1 MGARFQILV
10 QDNTKFSLPTT
21 RLMAK
26 KDKKAKEAKKARA
39 AEKQKKNTQ
48 KAELKQKKIAKKSG
62 EEEEDE
68 DIDAILEQ
76 YAKEQ
81 EELMAVKVEIC
92 DRPSK
97 RLNPTMVASPLQGK
111 RELILFGGEAT
122 NSSMSKFYNELYTY
136 SIENNIWRKIVSKNS
151 PLPRSSHAMCA
162 HPSGIVVMFGGEFS
176 SPKQSTF
183 YHYGDTWVLDAE
195 TKEWDKID
203 QKKGPLPRSGHR
215 MCVWKNYIVLHGGFR
230 DLGSLSTYLNDMW
243 LFDITT
249 YKWTQCEFP
258 PAHSIPDS
266 RSGHSFVPH
275 PEGAVIYGGYC
286 KSKAKKG
293 VQKGKVLTD
302 AWLVKIK
309 SDPKG
314 IRFERRRKQGFT
326 PSPRVGCSMVFHK
339 NRGIMFGGVY
349 DYDESE
355 EKIESQFYNTLQSY
369 QTETNR
375 WYNLTLKPRKQ
386 KKQELVKEKTR
397 DEDLEDILNS
407 ILAKAKLND
416 DDDDNEDGEVSQ
428 FEKLRQLEEREEEEN
443 KKVSFPIVNQL
454 PHPRFNATTCVVDDT
469 LYIFGGLFERG
480 DQEFNLDSMYAVDL
494 NKVDGVKVLWEDLT
508 ELEKDYVDSDEED
521 DDDEDDEDEDEEEEI
536 AEDINDEEAEEEEE
550 EDEEDE
556 KEDDEIPDPRPWLPH
571 PKPFETLRAFY
582 IRTGAQFLEWS
593 ISSNRDARG
602 KYLKKAAFDLCEDRF
617 WERRDQVRI
626 AEDQLEDLGGVGE
639 VIEKDTSNTTKRR

>member
-1 MGARFQILV
+1 
-10 QDNTKFSLPTT
+10 
-21 RLMAK
+21 MAK
-26 KDKKAKEAKKARA
+26 KDKKTKEAKKARA

-48 KAELKQKKIAKKSG
+48 KAELKQKKISKKSG
-62 EEEEDE
+62 EDEEDE

-76 YAKEQ
+76 YAKDQ
-81 EELMAVKVEIC
+81 EELMAVKVEVC

-111 RELILFGGEAT
+111 RELLLFGGEAT
-122 NSSMSKFYNELYTY
+122 HSSTSKFYNELFTY
-136 SIENNIWRKIVSKNS
+136 SIENNIWRQIISKNA

-215 MCVWKNYIVLHGGFR
+215 MCAWKNFIVLHGGFR
-230 DLGSLSTYLNDMW
+230 DLGSLTTYLSDMW

-249 YKWTQCEFP
+249 YKWVQCEFP
-258 PAHSIPDS
+258 PAHSIPDA
-266 RSGHSFVPH
+266 RSGHSLVPH
-275 PEGAVIYGGYC
+275 PEGAVMYGGYC
-286 KSKAKKG
+286 KTKAKKG

-302 AWLVKIK
+302 AWLVKMK
-309 SDPKG
+309 ADPKG
-314 IRFERRRKQGFT
+314 IRFERRRKQGFN

-349 DYDESE
+349 DYDEGE
-355 EKIESQFYNTLQSY
+355 ESIDSQFYNSLQSY

-386 KKQELVKEKTR
+386 KKQEQVKEKTK
-397 DEDLEDILNS
+397 DEDLENILNS
-407 ILAKAKLND
+407 ILANAKLND
-416 DDDDNEDGEVSQ
+416 DDDEEDQEVSQ

-443 KKVSFPIVNQL
+443 KKVTFPIVNQL

-469 LYIFGGLFERG
+469 LYIFGGIFERG
-480 DQEFNLDSMYAVDL
+480 DKEFNLDSMYAIDL

-508 ELEKDYVDSDEED
+508 ELEKDDVESDDEED
-521 DDDEDDEDEDEEEEI
+521 DDDEYDDEDEDEQEDDVEEN
-536 AEDINDEEAEEEEE
+536 NDEEEEEEEE
-550 EDEEDE
+550 EDEEE
-556 KEDDEIPDPRPWLPH
+556 EDEIPDPRPWLPH
-571 PKPFETLRAFY
+571 PKPFENLRAFY
-582 IRTGAQFLEWS
+582 IRTGPQFLEWS

-639 VIEKDTSNTTKRR
+639 VIEKDAAMKTTKRR

>member
-1 MGARFQILV
+1 
-10 QDNTKFSLPTT
+10 
-21 RLMAK
+21 MAK

-48 KAELKQKKIAKKSG
+48 KAELKQKKIAKKTG
-62 EEEEDE
+62 EDE
-68 DIDAILEQ
+68 DDQDIDAILEQ

-81 EELMAVKVEIC
+81 EELLAVKVETC
-92 DRPSK
+92 ERPTK
-97 RLNPTMVASPLQGK
+97 RLNPSMVASPLQGK
-111 RELILFGGEAT
+111 RELILFGGESTQA
-122 NSSMSKFYNELYTY
+122 SMSKFYNDLFVYT
-136 SIENNIWRKIVSKNS
+136 IENNTWRKYLSKNS

-183 YHYGDTWVLDAE
+183 YHYGDTWVLDAD

-203 QKKGPLPRSGHR
+203 QKRGPSPRSGHR
-215 MCVWKNYIVLHGGFR
+215 MCAWKNYIILHGGFR
-230 DLGSLSTYLNDMW
+230 DLGALTTYLNDMW

-249 YKWTQCEFP
+249 YKWVQCEFP
-258 PAHSIPDS
+258 PAHSIPDA
-266 RSGHSFVPH
+266 RSGHSMIPH

-286 KSKAKKG
+286 KTKVKKG
-293 VQKGKVLTD
+293 IQKGKVLTD
-302 AWLVKIK
+302 TWLVKMK
-309 SDPKG
+309 ADPKG

-326 PSPRVGCSMVFHK
+326 PLPRVGCSMVFHK

-355 EKIESQFYNTLQSY
+355 EQIESQFYNSLQSY

-375 WYNLTLKPRKQ
+375 WYNLTLKPRKK
-386 KKQELVKEKTR
+386 KKQEQVKEKTR
-397 DEDLEDILNS
+397 DEDLEEILNS

-416 DDDDNEDGEVSQ
+416 DAQDDLEGDNQEVSQ
-428 FEKLRQLEEREEEEN
+428 LERLRQLEEREEEES
-443 KKVSFPIVNQL
+443 KKIDFPIVNQL
-454 PHPRFNATTCVVDDT
+454 PHPRFNAATCVVDDS
-469 LYIFGGLFERG
+469 LYILGGVFERG
-480 DQEFNLDSMYAVDL
+480 EQEFNLDSMYSIDL
-494 NKVDGVKVLWEDLT
+494 NKVDGVKVLWEDLS
-508 ELEKDYVDSDEED
+508 ELEKEYVDSDEED
-521 DDDEDDEDEDEEEEI
+521 DDDEDDDDDDDEEEK
-536 AEDINDEEAEEEEE
+536 AQDDDDEEEEEE
-550 EDEEDE
+550 EDEEE
-556 KEDDEIPDPRPWLPH
+556 EEEEDEIPDPRPWLPH
-571 PKPFETLRAFY
+571 PKPFESLRAFY

-639 VIEKDTSNTTKRR
+639 VVEKDTTKTTKRR

>member
-1 MGARFQILV
+1 
-10 QDNTKFSLPTT
+10 
-21 RLMAK
+21 MAK
-26 KDKKAKEAKKARA
+26 KDKKSKEAKKART

-48 KAELKQKKIAKKSG
+48 KAELKQKKIAKKTG
-62 EEEEDE
+62 EEEEDQ

-92 DRPSK
+92 DRPSR
-97 RLNPTMVASPLQGK
+97 RLNPTIVASPLQGK

-122 NSSMSKFYNELYTY
+122 QSSMSKFYNELYTY
-136 SIENNIWRKIVSKNS
+136 SIENNIWRKITSKNS

-195 TKEWDKID
+195 SKEWDKID

-230 DLGSLSTYLNDMW
+230 DLGTLTTYLSDMW

-258 PAHSIPDS
+258 PAHSIPDA

-302 AWLVKIK
+302 AWLVKMK
-309 SDPKG
+309 PDPKG

-349 DYDESE
+349 DYDESD
-355 EKIESQFYNTLQSY
+355 EKIESQFYNSLQSY

-386 KKQELVKEKTR
+386 KKLEQAKEKTR

-416 DDDDNEDGEVSQ
+416 EDDEEDEELSQ

-443 KKVSFPIVNQL
+443 KKVDFPIVNQL
-454 PHPRFNATTCVVDDT
+454 PHPRFNASTCVVDDT
-469 LYIFGGLFERG
+469 LYIFGGVFERG
-480 DQEFNLDSMYAVDL
+480 DQEFNLDSMYAIDL

-508 ELEKDYVDSDEED
+508 ELEKEYVDSDDEE
-521 DDDEDDEDEDEEEEI
+521 DDEDDEDD
-536 AEDINDEEAEEEEE
+536 DEEEEE
-550 EDEEDE
+550 EISNENNEEDDVE
-556 KEDDEIPDPRPWLPH
+556 EEEVEEEEEEEEEEEIPDPRPWLPH
-571 PKPFETLRAFY
+571 PKPFESLRAFY

-639 VIEKDTSNTTKRR
+639 VIEKDTTKATKRR